1 VRGAMV
7 GGVQPFERLRYLARW
22 AGDDGALVSEA
33 ADCLAGFA
41 DDPAGLVV
49 ACRRLLAHHA
59 ASGPLWWLCA
69 RVLCASDAA
78 DAAWE
83 AVQLL
88 DDDRTAT
95 RLAEALPFPH
105 DEPIAVLGWGDTV
118 GGALATRAD
127 LDVLAVRLPGGSGV
141 AAQIRRSSRP
151 VRLVSDVEANA
162 LGVTH
167 VLIEANALGSGTALV
182 PEGAGVVA
190 DALAETRAQ
199 VWVVAGLGRALP
211 DRLYDAVLARLHE
224 RDADPFADG
233 DGDVEELSLD
243 RVDAVA
249 GPSGLE
255 APGIAARRA
264 ECPIAPEL
272 LRG

>member
-1 VRGAMV
+1 M
-7 GGVQPFERLRYLARW
+7 QPFERLRYLARW
-22 AGDDGALVSEA
+22 AGDDEALVSEA
-33 ADCLAGFA
+33 ADCLAAFA

-49 ACRRLLAHHA
+49 ACRRLLAHHV
-59 ASGPLWWLCA
+59 ASGPLWWLCS

-88 DDDRTAT
+88 DEDPTVS

-105 DEPIAVLGWGDTV
+105 DAPIAVLGWGDTV
-118 GGALATRAD
+118 AAALNTRPDLEALAI
-127 LDVLAVRLPGGSGV
+127 RLPG
-141 AAQIRRSSRP
+141 ARRFASHVRRAERP

-167 VLIEANALGSGTALV
+167 VLMEASAVGAASALV
-182 PEGAGVVA
+182 PSGTEPVA
-190 DALAETRAQ
+190 AALAENRAQ
-199 VWVVAGLGRALP
+199 VWLVAGLGRALP
-211 DRLYDAVLARLHE
+211 DRLYDALLARFAANDDDVAESSDEVEVLALE
-224 RDADPFADG
+224 
-233 DGDVEELSLD
+233 
-243 RVDAVA
+243 RVDAVV

-255 APGIAARRA
+255 APGAASRRA

-272 LRG
+272 LRPG